1 MKKEA
6 VVEYEH
12 VVTIRIKDTDK
23 ANTIIRMLRNYSGV
37 TITSIKEETTNVV
50 RSRTCSAKASAA
62 S

>member
-23 ANTIIRMLRNYSGV
+23 ANTIVRMLQNYSGV
-37 TITSIKEETTNVV
+37 VIERITEENTHVV